1 MLKSILLFY
10 FIIFCIFLLSSK
22 GFARWSWY
30 HGIID
35 PQNNIKPS
43 INNLLWYINKYDYIG
58 N

>member
-1 MLKSILLFY
+1 MLKIIIIFILLLLLF
-10 FIIFCIFLLSSK
+10 FLFSK

-30 HGIID
+30 HGMID

-43 INNLLWYINKYDYIG
+43 INNLLWYIYKYDFPS